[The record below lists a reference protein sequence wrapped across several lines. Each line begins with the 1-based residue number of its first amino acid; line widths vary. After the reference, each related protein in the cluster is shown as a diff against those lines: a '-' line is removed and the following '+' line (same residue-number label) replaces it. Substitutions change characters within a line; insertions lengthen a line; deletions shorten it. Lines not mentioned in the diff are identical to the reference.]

1 MTPVYIV
8 NRLKQWAITFL
19 VCDFKVK
26 RQSTTAFGQTD
37 ALTRLTGFKIETSE
51 DIVAS
56 NVETENLCQ
65 TLNDAINGLPVTHEV
80 IEGTT
85 ETSRRI
91 NNYLLTRW
99 PSYRF
104 EKKHRSTFV
113 DAA

>member
-19 VCDFKVK
+19 VCDFKAK